1 MSHGRAAIAAFG
13 AIALGFIT
21 VGSSQVA
28 RAAAPAGAPA
38 AGCEPDGPLNYVC
51 GPVNAEDLVRLG
63 NTRWLVTSGMDGP
76 LNGGAAARGHLYL
89 VDHERKTWSDWFPGT
104 SPVFRQDTTL
114 FKDCPGPVDP
124 TRFSAHGLS
133 VREQAAGRFRL
144 YITAHGAREAIE
156 VFDIDARGAQPSI
169 TWTGCVVLPEK
180 VSANSVAILPD
191 WGFVTTQFMDRSLPQ
206 QQAFGQVMSGQVNGQ
221 LFEWHPGQSVQ
232 PIAGT
237 QMSGA
242 NGIVVSPD
250 GQTLFVAAYGTHE
263 VVRFQRGAGALRKDV
278 VKLDITPDNLHWSAS
293 GKVLAAGGNHA
304 AAGGPP
310 GAAGWSVLEIDP
322 QSLAVRRVTGG
333 QRLTGMQGATAAID
347 VGPEIWIGTF
357 SGNRIGYLLAP

>member
-1 MSHGRAAIAAFG
+1 NGAARSPMWCRARSSSTPSMGWDTAMRTGADCAPGMCPAARNCRSGAPGVPSGSGLADEHQGGGMSHGRAAIAAFG

-89 VDHERKTWSDWFPGT
+89 VDHGRKTWSDWFPGA
-104 SPVFRQDTTL
+104 SPVFRPDTTL

-124 TRFSAHGLS
+124 TRFSAHGLA

-144 YITAHGAREAIE
+144 YIAAHGAREAIE

-180 VSANSVAILPD
+180 VSANSVAIL
-191 WGFVTTQFMDRSLPQ
+191 
-206 QQAFGQVMSGQVNGQ
+206 
-221 LFEWHPGQSVQ
+221 
-232 PIAGT
+232 
-237 QMSGA
+237 
-242 NGIVVSPD
+242 
-250 GQTLFVAAYGTHE
+250 
-263 VVRFQRGAGALRKDV
+263 
-278 VKLDITPDNLHWSAS
+278 
-293 GKVLAAGGNHA
+293 
-304 AAGGPP
+304 
-310 GAAGWSVLEIDP
+310 
-322 QSLAVRRVTGG
+322 
-333 QRLTGMQGATAAID
+333 
-347 VGPEIWIGTF
+347 
-357 SGNRIGYLLAP
+357 